1 MTCYA
6 ENDVHDEDRAD
17 ADGDGFRDADDEHR
31 QCDGCDGE
39 DEQDD
44 DLHDYQQ
51 HDNHD
56 GTEILCS
63 KSALRLSLVQNYS
76 DHGFWQAI

>member
-1 MTCYA
+1 MMLMA
-6 ENDVHDEDRAD
+6 MV
-17 ADGDGFRDADDEHR
+17 FRDADDEHR
-31 QCDGCDGE
+31 HCDGCDGE

-63 KSALRLSLVQNYS
+63 K
-76 DHGFWQAI
+76 